1 MPKSYDAQYI
11 KTRTIEIYDSL
22 PMEKEAR
29 IACKKERDEIIDLNY
44 TFFGYVASS
53 TFIENVA
60 YEDKFQSALL
70 SFMGM
75 WWKYKWTPI
84 YRDDLSFAVF
94 FKPRIA
100 EEIRRFNATVSYT
113 KRRGACMKAAQQLGK
128 AWNEITYEDLSK
140 VTLPADQM
148 LALKSILGANI
159 PVNMS
164 DAELFLHSNRP
175 VQGIEKYQTDEYD
188 TIEELLI
195 QEMIETESQ
204 LTERDIKKLSKLYDI
219 PYAELMNA
227 YPKAL
232 IVLHKRLCDNL

>member
-1 MPKSYDAQYI
+1 
-11 KTRTIEIYDSL
+11 
-22 PMEKEAR
+22 
-29 IACKKERDEIIDLNY
+29 
-44 TFFGYVASS
+44 
-53 TFIENVA
+53 
-60 YEDKFQSALL
+60 
-70 SFMGM
+70 
-75 WWKYKWTPI
+75 
-84 YRDDLSFAVF
+84 
-94 FKPRIA
+94 
-100 EEIRRFNATVSYT
+100 
-113 KRRGACMKAAQQLGK
+113 MKAAQQLGK

-204 LTERDIKKLSKLYDI
+204 LTERDLKKLSKLYDI
-219 PYAELMNA
+219 PYVELMNA